1 MYAITFDFDTKKLE
15 KNYPVPSWRNAYDD
29 VCNFLV
35 DYGFSRQQ
43 GSVYFGDDSVD
54 AVVCVT
60 VVQDMAR
67 EFSWFEPSIRN
78 IRMLRIEEFND
89 LMPAI
94 RASLRHKRKGAHLK
108 VLDVA

>member
-1 MYAITFDFDTKKLE
+1 MYAITFDFNTKELE
-15 KNYPVPSWRNAYDD
+15 KNYSPSSWRNAYED
-29 VCNFLV
+29 VASFLS

-43 GSVYFGDDSVD
+43 GAVYFGDSTVD

-60 VVQDMAR
+60 VVQDMSQ
-67 EFSWFEPSIRN
+67 EFSWFEPSVRD

-94 RASLRHKRKGAHLK
+94 KSNLREKKRTKKLSILK
-108 VLDVA
+108 AA